1 MRIFDNKLRKMS
13 IGRDERIKYVLA
25 NKDNLT
31 RAMLAQRWGMKMKS
45 VSDFLRKHELPKLP
59 VGSNQNT
66 ERSIADE
73 LKKRR
78 IDYVLKNHKQ
88 LSLHELAE
96 YWGIKPYSV
105 SAFLLANDLPELPTY
120 RQNAMPEGV
129 RLTEADCTYKNKY
142 RNIEDMVLRMK
153 WMP

>member
-1 MRIFDNKLRKMS
+1 MS

-73 LKKRR
+73 IKKRR

-120 RQNAMPEGV
+120 RQNAMPEN
-129 RLTEADCTYKNKY
+129 AD
-142 RNIEDMVLRMK
+142 I
-153 WMP
+153 